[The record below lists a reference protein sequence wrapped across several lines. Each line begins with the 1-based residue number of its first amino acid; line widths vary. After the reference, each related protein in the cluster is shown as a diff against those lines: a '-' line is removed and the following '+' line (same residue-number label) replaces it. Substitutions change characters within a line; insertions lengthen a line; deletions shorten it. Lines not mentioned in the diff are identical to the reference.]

1 MANTSTSLRG
11 ITKVSHAPPGAVK
24 SQSVSA
30 VVASGVGQAVSLA
43 SLKSVSPASARV
55 EDITG
60 RDDDL
65 MQEAAAFMAAYSS
78 AGGPALENFS
88 SGQPPPLVLLGNAP
102 ATKQAGS
109 VTPAPEFAKLQLS
122 VVESEQRLV
131 EAMEDIKVIQAN
143 GGKIGERE
151 AALLK
156 SPTGALL
163 PSLAAAACAGKGG
176 VGGLAG
182 KGTGEE
188 DEEGEAQAREMAAA
202 AVLAVGP
209 ELEAAMADAAAAQSI
224 GSARRQAPEDT
235 EIPQETPHES
245 ARVGKGPQRGNDA
258 ESGSNSPRGSA
269 RRQVVVRTEWQAL
282 LNGRT
287 ALQHCWLVDCYRTR
301 VDAEYRSGRPPA
313 SQRVGAEAQTV
324 PQFSSP
330 QISSP

>member
-1 MANTSTSLRG
+1 M
-11 ITKVSHAPPGAVK
+11 
-24 SQSVSA
+24 SA
-30 VVASGVGQAVSLA
+30 AKTLPETTFAEIVQQKQLGNKL
-43 SLKSVSPASARV
+43 
-55 EDITG
+55 
-60 RDDDL
+60 
-65 MQEAAAFMAAYSS
+65 FS
-78 AGGPALENFS
+78 AGRYHQALDRWNAALDAYEGQTGDEAQAKEQVKLHSNKAEVYIKLERFEEARDACDTALSIDAADYKARFRRARACLAIGGPTELT
-88 SGQPPPLVLLGNAP
+88 Q
-102 ATKQAGS
+102 
-109 VTPAPEFAKLQLS
+109 
-122 VVESEQRLV
+122 
-131 EAMEDIKVIQAN
+131 AMEDIKVIQAN